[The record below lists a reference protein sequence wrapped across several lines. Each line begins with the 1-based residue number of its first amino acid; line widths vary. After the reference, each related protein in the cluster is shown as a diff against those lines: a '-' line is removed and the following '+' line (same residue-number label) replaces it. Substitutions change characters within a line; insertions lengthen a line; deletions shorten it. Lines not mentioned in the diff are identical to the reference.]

1 MAGFADIIRSGVA
14 IADNLTQSLQPNVL
28 HEAFVGK
35 DGEGG
40 YSYATGVQRA
50 ALVERKTKM
59 VRNAQGEEV
68 VSTHVVTLLRPVAA
82 NGSPG
87 RREPI
92 DPRDKFTLPDG
103 SKPKILSIQ
112 DFTDKDTGSG
122 YFYQVYLG

>member
-1 MAGFADIIRSGVA
+1 MAGYADIIRNGVA
-14 IADNLTQSLQPNVL
+14 LADSLTQSLQPTVT
-28 HEAFVGK
+28 HAPFTGK

-40 YSYATGVQRA
+40 YSYDTGVARA

-59 VRNAQGEEV
+59 VRNSAGEEV
-68 VSTHVVTLLRPVAA
+68 VSTHVVTILRPVAA

-103 SKPKILSIQ
+103 STPKILAIE
-112 DFTDKDTGSG
+112 DFTDKDTSSG